1 MMKYRAAALFGGAVV
16 ASACLTQSMR
26 SVAPPPPNAALRA
39 RGGRPALHDARSTY
53 GALCRSVVDTGDRAG
68 ADVASPLT
76 RDARRTA
83 ATPPLVAAPSDVA
96 ARAEADAAPPAP
108 TSAPAAAAAVDVDY
122 TPASTTM
129 RIARGRFETIVH
141 EQTKESQVL
150 NAVRRAPT
158 RAKQLDLLL
167 QWRAESRRQI
177 EDNDAA
183 EQRRANR
190 DLELKVSR

>member
-83 ATPPLVAAPSDVA
+83 ATPPLVAARDVA

-167 QWRAESRRQI
+167 QWRAESRRQG
-177 EDNDAA
+177 
-183 EQRRANR
+183 
-190 DLELKVSR
+190 

>member
-83 ATPPLVAAPSDVA
+83 ATPPLVQRDVA

>member
-1 MMKYRAAALFGGAVV
+1 MKYRAAALFGGAVV

-53 GALCRSVVDTGDRAG
+53 GTCRSVVDTGDRAG

-83 ATPPLVAAPSDVA
+83 ATPPLVAAPTVQRDVA

-167 QWRAESRRQI
+167 QWRAESRRQG
-177 EDNDAA
+177 
-183 EQRRANR
+183 
-190 DLELKVSR
+190 

>member
-1 MMKYRAAALFGGAVV
+1 MMTRRSHHGLF
-16 ASACLTQSMR
+16 R
-26 SVAPPPPNAALRA
+26 SCYC
-39 RGGRPALHDARSTY
+39 HDDCA
-53 GALCRSVVDTGDRAG
+53 
-68 ADVASPLT
+68 
-76 RDARRTA
+76 
-83 ATPPLVAAPSDVA
+83 
-96 ARAEADAAPPAP
+96 
-108 TSAPAAAAAVDVDY
+108 
-122 TPASTTM
+122 
-129 RIARGRFETIVH
+129 VH